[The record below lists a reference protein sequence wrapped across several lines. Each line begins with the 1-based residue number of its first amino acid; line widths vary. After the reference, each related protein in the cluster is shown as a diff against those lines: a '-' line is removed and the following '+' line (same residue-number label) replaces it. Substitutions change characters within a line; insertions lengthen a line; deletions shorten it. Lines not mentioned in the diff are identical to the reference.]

1 MFKEE
6 EEKTG
11 ETVSVF
17 TLNLNTNLKKQKWT
31 SFKNYFS
38 FSMLFIL

>member
-1 MFKEE
+1 MLMFKEE

-17 TLNLNTNLKKQKWT
+17 TLNLNTNLKKQK
-31 SFKNYFS
+31 
-38 FSMLFIL
+38 